1 MELIP
6 VKKSTLATWC
16 RDVELT
22 EEQCA
27 GIRRRTGSMAGI
39 PRDTNR
45 KRREEIARIE
55 DCALTQARYLIGD
68 PTWVAGVV
76 MYWAEGSKTSRRLEI
91 AHSEPEALRLFMR
104 WARQYHEPN
113 AEFAAAMNLHADNDE
128 GYARGFWASEL
139 GIDTSHF
146 TKTFVKPDGTG
157 HRKNHLATGVCR
169 VTMRKSTDA
178 FLRTMAWVEFL
189 RIRMGDTI
197 TEGR

>member
-1 MELIP
+1 MG
-6 VKKSTLATWC
+6 TA
-16 RDVELT
+16 
-22 EEQCA
+22 
-27 GIRRRTGSMAGI
+27 I
-39 PRDTNR
+39 PRADA
-45 KRREEIARIE
+45 K
-55 DCALTQARYLIGD
+55 
-68 PTWVAGVV
+68 
-76 MYWAEGSKTSRRLEI
+76 
-91 AHSEPEALRLFMR
+91 
-104 WARQYHEPN
+104 
-113 AEFAAAMNLHADNDE
+113 FAAAMNLHADNDE
-128 GYARGFWASEL
+128 GYARGFWAREL